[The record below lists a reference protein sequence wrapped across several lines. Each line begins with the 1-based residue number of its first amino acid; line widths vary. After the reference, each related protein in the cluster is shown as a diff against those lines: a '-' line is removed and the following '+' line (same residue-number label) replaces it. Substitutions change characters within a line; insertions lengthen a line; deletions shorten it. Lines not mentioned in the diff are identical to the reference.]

1 MARKLR
7 VEFAGAIYHVSARM
21 LGEAAHATVSATA
34 LWPPEKSLFRD
45 DMDRHRF
52 LDQLDERVRQYNI
65 RLYLFVCMTNH
76 FHLVF
81 ETPEANCSRFMQ
93 SLSTAYTVY
102 YNCRHKRHGHLLD
115 GRYKA
120 KLVEGDDYLLSLS
133 RYVHLNPVQIG
144 AMKVKPI
151 EERIKALRAYPWS
164 SYPSYIGRRKAL
176 EFVEYGPVLAE
187 MGTLERERRKRYRE
201 FVESG
206 LAESDAEFKA
216 ALKVSALSIGSEGFR
231 SGVDK
236 FYEQMREN
244 HGCVEDVSFRRVT
257 EPLPVDDVL
266 RVTATILGVDED
278 AFMRRCR
285 NSQLRAI
292 GASMLIRFS
301 GLTQRQ
307 VAKRFGLGTGGAV
320 SAQVRRLPGLLVE
333 DRKLRRLTAKIETTL
348 ESKKDELCAA
358 GKRLGKAVAASVS

>member
-1 MARKLR
+1 M
-7 VEFAGAIYHVSARM
+7 
-21 LGEAAHATVSATA
+21 
-34 LWPPEKSLFRD
+34 
-45 DMDRHRF
+45 
-52 LDQLDERVRQYNI
+52 
-65 RLYLFVCMTNH
+65 
-76 FHLVF
+76 
-81 ETPEANCSRFMQ
+81 
-93 SLSTAYTVY
+93 
-102 YNCRHKRHGHLLD
+102 
-115 GRYKA
+115 
-120 KLVEGDDYLLSLS
+120 
-133 RYVHLNPVQIG
+133 
-144 AMKVKPI
+144 
-151 EERIKALRAYPWS
+151 
-164 SYPSYIGRRKAL
+164 
-176 EFVEYGPVLAE
+176 
-187 MGTLERERRKRYRE
+187 
-201 FVESG
+201 
-206 LAESDAEFKA
+206 
-216 ALKVSALSIGSEGFR
+216 
-231 SGVDK
+231 DK

-320 SAQVRRLPGLLVE
+320 SAQVRRLPGLLEE

-358 GKRLGKAVAASVS
+358 GKRLGKAVTASVS